1 MTQPNFREL
10 ALQGDAKAI
19 SVLLNFQLQIHGLT
33 AEANVK
39 DGCLHIFLTSPATV
53 PDRQKCLEFVR
64 QEITDLEPQSIERVK
79 VYGYLKD
86 KKEPIWSQEFGLE
99 FGAYSMLIA
108 SQVQKKNSVLSLPAS
123 EEEETPPLSKQF
135 QRWPFVVAGI
145 LISILVVSG
154 LVFVG
159 EKFWHQQSGNFEKIQ
174 K

>member
-19 SVLLNFQLQIHGLT
+19 SVLLNFHLQIHGLT

-53 PDRQKCLEFVR
+53 PDRQNCLEFVR

-79 VYGYLKD
+79 VYGYLEG
-86 KKEPIWSQEFGLE
+86 KKEPVWSQEFGLE
-99 FGAYSMLIA
+99 FGAYSMLIS
-108 SQVQKKNSVLSLPAS
+108 SQVQKKQSGLNLPAS
-123 EEEETPPLSKQF
+123 EEETPPLSKQF

-145 LISILVVSG
+145 LIFILVVSG

-159 EKFWHQQSGNFEKIQ
+159 EKFLHQQSGNFEKIQ